1 MAGSSKLRPVLAAR
15 TRLLVGGLVI
25 LGLVALA
32 IGRQRA
38 LAPLSPP
45 DLAFFHQSTWS
56 ASQGLGFAQTAL
68 PFDGQTLLGC
78 IHLSL
83 VRLLWVPV
91 YWLLPHVET
100 LVALQALAVG
110 LTALLAG
117 SVAREAGAHPRV
129 ATAMVLLA
137 GLHPMSVGLATA
149 DVRPLVFLAPG
160 VLIAVLGLLRDRA
173 GLVLVGAAAVIV
185 AREEAV
191 WVLGALLP
199 FALFRGRAAWK
210 SALALALG
218 IALAAA
224 LPMLAWGRLS
234 NIAATPDHAA
244 VWAQIEAGSRGLLRD
259 RSETMFGLL
268 SLAMLPMALRAP
280 LLLLPGLAAWAYLAT
295 FSGLELAMTGEP
307 GVHYLAVVHPFLLA
321 GAAVGLGRLS
331 WWPGPLPVYG
341 LAIASFVSSWSALP
355 QGPDWLKAVAS
366 PPGDALALRGLAAPV
381 AAAEGGV
388 VAEPRLAPTLAG
400 RAILHVRGNR
410 YADRT
415 ELPGLVDELDWALLD
430 ADGRHA
436 EGRPAQE
443 RGWWRDALE
452 DEGFSRKAVR
462 SGVELWGRDP

>member
-1 MAGSSKLRPVLAAR
+1 MS
-15 TRLLVGGLVI
+15 
-25 LGLVALA
+25 LGLLALA
-32 IGRQRA
+32 VGRQRA

-56 ASQGLGFAQTAL
+56 ATQGLGFAQTAL

-91 YWLLPHVET
+91 YWLAPHVET
-100 LVALQALAVG
+100 LVALQALAIG

-117 SVAREAGAHPRV
+117 SVARAAGASAKL

-160 VLIAVLGLLRDRA
+160 VLLAVLGLLRDRE
-173 GLVLVGAAAVIV
+173 GLVLLGALAVIA

-191 WVLGALLP
+191 WVLSALLP
-199 FALFRGRAAWK
+199 FALLRGRAGWK
-210 SALALALG
+210 PTLALALG

-224 LPMLAWGRLS
+224 LPLLAWGRLS

-259 RSETMFGLL
+259 RGETVFGLL
-268 SLAMLPMALRAP
+268 SLAMLPMALRTP
-280 LLLLPGLAAWAYLAT
+280 FLLLPALAAWAYLAT
-295 FSGLELAMTGEP
+295 FSGLELAVTGEP

-321 GAAVGLGRLS
+321 AAAVGLGRIS
-331 WWPGPLPVYG
+331 WWPGPLPVYA
-341 LAIASFVSSWSALP
+341 LALASFVVSWSALP
-355 QGPDWLKAVAS
+355 QGPGWLMAVAS
-366 PPGDALALRGLAAPV
+366 PPEDAQALHRLAAPV
-381 AAAEGGV
+381 AASEGGV

-400 RAILHVRGNR
+400 RTILHVRGNR

-415 ELPGLVDELDWALLD
+415 ELPGLVGELDWALLD

-443 RGWWRDALE
+443 RGWWREALE
-452 DEGFSRKAVR
+452 DEGFTREAVR
-462 SGVELWGRDP
+462 SGVERWARER